1 MTIKIEDNI
10 DDLTA
15 VSLVKQVIE
24 QGKIS
29 DNGNSYCYLSVFGNI
44 CVETRQ
50 HRKSPCFRVYKK
62 NWVMSNK
69 EQENRDY
76 DKQIEE
82 DYYKYWELIDYD
94 DWRESINLGKKAK
107 R

>member
-1 MTIKIEDNI
+1 MTIKIEDGI

-29 DNGNSYCYLSVFGNI
+29 DNGNSYCYLSMFGDI